1 MPGRANNKR
10 SPVVSVIIPTYNH
23 KDFIKDAIESVLQ
36 QTFQDFE
43 VIVAD
48 DASNDGTATI
58 VKSYAQQYPE
68 KIKAVIGDRRL
79 GIAGNINRALRLAT
93 GKYIAWLGG
102 DDLMYPTKLEKQV
115 RYLEAHPEITGCH
128 HDADVYDEQTKQVV
142 GVFSELYSRGNKKL
156 VEGRI
161 EVLFDPG
168 AFMLPSTMMFRRNA
182 CPPHGFD
189 ERLRYANDWLFD
201 IETFRSGRIGA
212 IKEVLGVY
220 RRHGGN
226 VTSSADLQSR
236 TLEESFI
243 VLGIIQARYPE
254 LGHLAKRRRVGFLIA
269 EMIKRYRERDYLS
282 SFLFM
287 KNAWLEGSRIKA
299 PALYLALKLFGNR
312 IFKKVDVKAYHN
324 KAFIRRLRNYLKF

>member
-1 MPGRANNKR
+1 MSVGANNKR
-10 SPVVSVIIPTYNH
+10 SPMVSVIIPTYNH

-48 DASNDGTATI
+48 DASNDGTGTI

-68 KIKAVIGDRRL
+68 KINAVIGERRL
-79 GIAGNINRALRLAT
+79 GIAGNINRGLRLAT

-115 RYLEAHPEITGCH
+115 QYLEDHPEITGCH
-128 HDADVYDEQTKQVV
+128 HDAHVYDEQTKQVV

-156 VEGRI
+156 VEGGI

-168 AFMLPSTMMFRRNA
+168 AFMLPSTMMFSRNA

-189 ERLRYANDWLFD
+189 VRLRYSNDWLFD

-212 IKEVLGVY
+212 IKEALGVY

-243 VLGIIQARYPE
+243 VLGIVQARYPE
-254 LGHLAKRRRVGFLIA
+254 LAHLIKRRRVAFLIS
-269 EMIKRYRERDYLS
+269 EMIKRYKERDYRS

-287 KNAWLEGSRIKA
+287 KSAWLEGSRIKA
-299 PALYLALKLFGNR
+299 PALYLILKLFGDR
-312 IFKKVDVKAYHN
+312 IFESFDVKAYRN
-324 KAFIRRLRNYLKF
+324 KPFIRRLRNWLKF